1 MFLLSFAT
9 VLFTLSVWKLLSFFI
24 MPSLFFDLLFIGFP
38 IGAFIGVRLFKA
50 SLASFRATLWI
61 LQAVIGLSIAA
72 SLACKHFDY
81 LRAHLFEVR
90 LGWLLGQMGTFT
102 AIFIPFF
109 CAYGLSEYVG
119 YQVGRKVLG
128 GRMRLVYAIYLFG
141 AAGAY
146 FFHERTLSALGVTGE
161 ILLSVLL
168 VAAASLLISVR
179 RGERLVLAA
188 ECAVLVAAAAVP
200 GLEALEK
207 GFLHLYKGASQQST
221 KWYAE
226 RGFDIEFQRWGRYS
240 LTAVMYSPEAR
251 EFAGFYND
259 YMQWE
264 YSPGTGFRERKLGAV
279 PILNAPADGKIAIIG
294 AGGGRQVIFAL
305 QPRFRFEKIVAIEV
319 EPAVFAAIRRPPLRE
334 RFDSVYERPNVVPVR
349 SEARGYM
356 ESTSERFDLIFLP
369 SVGGYPQMMLEPGN
383 MIRTADAYRTL
394 RDRLTD
400 RGILAIWYP
409 SGLDPKS
416 ILTAEYVK
424 TLGEQHLGMKTA
436 AYRSDYEYLILAA
449 RDPAT
454 RLPDAKDIDAFLT
467 APDDPSGLPPET
479 DPFARARPFFVP
491 TDPDFQPIT
500 DDRPF
505 LAGNV
510 RHIFSLKQVYQLFAI
525 VGSILAVAG
534 VSILWALRR
543 GGDPRIPGRSYRQV
557 AALSALIGANFIL
570 FEHYV
575 ILALF
580 QKIYMFQDALVIGA
594 ISFLVISG
602 LGSILIGPRTRTWFQ
617 AAAVLLTL
625 PLVFFEKDLSA
636 GMIVAL
642 VAPVA
647 FVTGSFFPAL
657 FDLAARNPLAVFA
670 MDAVGAAVGSMASF
684 FIPIAFGFSVFFP
697 VAAAVFLATCVATW
711 RFTRGLPPAAAE
723 EGRSAEAAA
732 L

>member
-38 IGAFIGVRLFKA
+38 IGAFIGVKFFETSAR
-50 SLASFRATLWI
+50 SFRRTLWI
-61 LQAVIGLSIAA
+61 LQGVVACSITA

-119 YQVGRKVLG
+119 YQVGRAVLK
-128 GRMRLVYAIYLFG
+128 GRMRLVYALYLFG

-146 FFHERTLSALGVTGE
+146 FFHQLTLSRIGVTGE

-168 VAAASLLISVR
+168 IAVASLLLAER
-179 RGERLVLAA
+179 RAEHWVLAI
-188 ECAVLVAAAAVP
+188 ECAVLLAVSAVP
-200 GLEALEK
+200 GLPVLED
-207 GFLHLYKGASQQST
+207 GFLHVYKGSSEQST

-226 RGFDIEFQRWGRYS
+226 KDYRMEFQRWGRYS
-240 LTAVMYSPEAR
+240 LTAIMYSAAER
-251 EFAGFYND
+251 QFAGFYND

-264 YSPGTGFRERKLGAV
+264 YSPGSGFRERMLGAI
-279 PILNAPADGKIAIIG
+279 PMLNAPEGGRIAIIG

-319 EPAVFAAIRRPPLRE
+319 EPAVFEAIRQGPLRE
-334 RFDSVYERPNVVPVR
+334 RFDSVYEAPNVVAVR

-383 MIRTADAYRTL
+383 MIRTADAYRTM

-416 ILTAEYVK
+416 ILTAEYVQ

-436 AYRSDYEYLILAA
+436 AYRSGYEYLILAA
-449 RDPAT
+449 KDPST
-454 RLPDAKDIDAFLT
+454 RLPSPRDIDAFLT
-467 APDDPSGLPPET
+467 APNDSSGLPAVT
-479 DPFARARPFFVP
+479 DRFALAQPFFVQS
-491 TDPDFQPIT
+491 DPHFKPIT
-500 DDRPF
+500 DDQPF

-510 RHIFSLKQVYQLFAI
+510 RHIFSMEQVYQLFAI
-525 VGSILAVAG
+525 VGSILGVAG
-534 VSILWALRR
+534 VSILLVLRKS
-543 GGDPRIPGRSYRQV
+543 GDPRIPGRSYWQV

-580 QKIYMFQDALVIGA
+580 QKVYMFQDALLLGA

-602 LGSILIGPRTRTWFQ
+602 LGSVLIGPRARVWLQ
-617 AAAVLLTL
+617 AAAILLTL
-625 PLVFFEKDLSA
+625 PLVFFERDLSA

-670 MDAVGAAVGSMASF
+670 MDAVGAALGSMASF

-697 VAAAVFLATCVATW
+697 VAAAVFFVTCLATW
-711 RFTRGLPPAAAE
+711 RFTRGLESETAE
-723 EGRSAEAAA
+723 RG
-732 L
+732 